1 MPQLDVTTFAPQLF
15 WLAVSFIVL
24 YFLMTKM
31 ALPRVGA
38 AIAERRAR
46 IDGDLERA
54 AQMKSDAEEVMFAY
68 ERALAEARAQAQE
81 TVRQTSEKLAAEAA
95 ERQRAA
101 GAKLAEQ
108 TAAAEKRI
116 AAARE
121 AALTNVRSIAIDVAR
136 TAAQRLTG
144 AEIDEARAGAA
155 VDAVMKG
162 RA

>member
-24 YFLMTKM
+24 YVLMTKV

-54 AQMKSDAEEVMFAY
+54 AQMKSDAEAVMAAY
-68 ERALAEARAQAQE
+68 EKALGEARAQAQE
-81 TVRQTSEKLAAEAA
+81 TVRQTSERLAAEAA

-121 AALTNVRSIAIDVAR
+121 AALANVRSIAVDVAR

-144 AEIDEARAGAA
+144 VDIDEARAGAA

>member
-24 YFLMTKM
+24 YVLMTKV

-81 TVRQTSEKLAAEAA
+81 TVRQTSERLAAATA
-95 ERQRAA
+95 ERQREA

-116 AAARE
+116 AAARD
-121 AALTNVRSIAIDVAR
+121 AALTNVRSIAVDVAR

-144 AEIDEARAGAA
+144 VDVDEAHAGAA